1 MSQRFSILVPSD
13 LSEGGGY
20 AFEQAAH
27 LAQRIPGADIHLL
40 DVTSGD
46 TSEARIRQLAGQLR
60 LYVSEKAA
68 SMGGLQGL
76 RVGVH
81 VRHGDPVREIL
92 QAAAEL
98 DAGLIVLGNT
108 RHPRLKSL
116 IVGTIVERLLPHSPC
131 PVVLAGPK
139 PIEPLVH
146 YPAIEPPCPEC
157 VKARTQS
164 DGRNWWC
171 PRHTTNGATAGGHVY
186 SYQRELPFAQHDS
199 EVVPTGIR
207 F

>member
-1 MSQRFSILVPSD
+1 MTQSFSILVASD
-13 LSEGGGY
+13 LSEASGY

-27 LAQRIPGADIHLL
+27 LAEHIPGAAIHFLN
-40 DVTSGD
+40 VVSGD
-46 TSEARIRQLAGQLR
+46 TSEARIRQLGGQLR
-60 LYVSEKAA
+60 TYVSEKAA

-81 VRHGDPVREIL
+81 VRHGDPVREIV

-98 DAGLIVLGNT
+98 NARLIVVGN
-108 RHPRLKSL
+108 RQHPHLKSWV
-116 IVGTIVERLLPHSPC
+116 VGTIAEKLLVHAPC

-139 PIEPLVH
+139 PLEPLLH
-146 YPAIEPPCPEC
+146 YPAIEPPCPDC
-157 VKARTQS
+157 VKVRAQS
-164 DGRNWWC
+164 DGHNWWC
-171 PRHTTNGATAGGHVY
+171 PRHTTHGATAGGHVY